1 MLQEQD
7 RQLLR
12 DDLPFAPVAPP
23 AATEVPWLERV
34 LEAGSRWRRP
44 LTVLCGALIATAAFF
59 AYQSQRSSG
68 AETTA
73 QAQSGGDGVA
83 AMVDGIR
90 PGSVDPS
97 TTVTVAPLD
106 ESTQRSST
114 SPPSGPTTVTTA
126 ARSTTTARTSAT
138 TARRSSSSPSS
149 STAPDTG
156 GASTSAGGGP
166 PSTGGSSST
175 TAPTTAPP
183 GTAATTTPSTASTTV
198 STTAP
203 TTASSAAKAVFIGDR
218 ISFDDWDG
226 AAVKGIAVTLWSD
239 ANRDGR
245 EDSVRATATS
255 SDSGAY
261 GFNVD
266 PGCYVVTFGV
276 PSGQS
281 VLKGDQRRALCLGPG
296 QSDAR
301 VDLVLSRPVT
311 VRAPTSCVVYVGQF
325 NGGVEVRDSSGTFAP
340 SYGFYDSAG
349 NLVLSTATLGS
360 PSSGRTSRTWS
371 ARSFD
376 ERNVVSVAGEDGK
389 GNVSGRVTCSRQ
401 NVF

>member
-23 AATEVPWLERV
+23 AATEVPWLERA
-34 LEAGSRWRRP
+34 LEAGNRWRRP
-44 LTVLCGALIATAAFF
+44 LTMLFGVLIAAAAFF
-59 AYQSQRSSG
+59 AYQSQRSP
-68 AETTA
+68 AEEA
-73 QAQSGGDGVA
+73 APSPGQGDGVA
-83 AMVDGIR
+83 AMVEGIQ
-90 PGSVDPS
+90 PGRIDPS
-97 TTVTVAPLD
+97 TTVSFSPLD
-106 ESTQRSST
+106 AGTEPSEVSTPAAPTTSST
-114 SPPSGPTTVTTA
+114 AARATTTA
-126 ARSTTTARTSAT
+126 ARKTGTTRRPGSSTTSAT
-138 TARRSSSSPSS
+138 GGTTGSS
-149 STAPDTG
+149 G
-156 GASTSAGGGP
+156 GSSTSAGGGSS
-166 PSTGGSSST
+166 STTSGSSST
-175 TAPTTAPP
+175 TAPTTAAPTSAP
-183 GTAATTTPSTASTTV
+183 TTV

-203 TTASSAAKAVFIGDR
+203 TTASTVVQAVFIGDR
-218 ISFDDWDG
+218 VSFDDWDG
-226 AAVKGIAVTLWSD
+226 AAAKGVTVTLWSD

-245 EDSVRATATS
+245 EESVRATATS
-255 SDSGAY
+255 SDTGAY

-281 VLKGDQRRALCLGPG
+281 VLKGDQRRALCLGSG
-296 QSDAR
+296 QSDSR
-301 VDLVLSRPVT
+301 VDLVISRPVT

-349 NLVLSTATLGS
+349 KLVLSTVTLGS

-371 ARSFD
+371 ARNFD

-389 GNVSGRVTCSRQ
+389 GNSSGRVTCTRQ

>member
-23 AATEVPWLERV
+23 AATEVPWLERA
-34 LEAGSRWRRP
+34 LEAGNRWRRP

-73 QAQSGGDGVA
+73 QAPSGGDGVA

-90 PGSVDPS
+90 PGSIDPS

-106 ESTQRSST
+106 ETTRPSST

-126 ARSTTTARTSAT
+126 SRSTTTARKSAT
-138 TARRSSSSPSS
+138 TARRSSSSSAS
-149 STAPDTG
+149 DTG
-156 GASTSAGGGP
+156 GSSTSAGGG
-166 PSTGGSSST
+166 SSTTGGSSST
-175 TAPTTAPP
+175 TAPTTAPSASAP
-183 GTAATTTPSTASTTV
+183 TTTPSTTV

-203 TTASSAAKAVFIGDR
+203 TTASTVAKAVFIGDR
-218 ISFDDWDG
+218 VSFDDWDG
-226 AAVKGIAVTLWSD
+226 AAAKGVTVTLWSD

-281 VLKGDQRRALCLGPG
+281 VLKGDQRRALCLGSG

-349 NLVLSTATLGS
+349 KLVVSTVTLGS

-389 GNVSGRVTCSRQ
+389 GNISGRVTCSRQ

>member
-23 AATEVPWLERV
+23 AATEIPWLERA
-34 LEAGSRWRRP
+34 LDAGGRWRRP

-68 AETTA
+68 EDTTA

-83 AMVDGIR
+83 AMVDGIQ
-90 PGSVDPS
+90 PGRIDPS
-97 TTVTVAPLD
+97 TTVTVAALD
-106 ESTQRSST
+106 ETTRPSST
-114 SPPSGPTTVTTA
+114 APPSGPTTVTTA
-126 ARSTTTARTSAT
+126 ARSTTTARRSAT
-138 TARRSSSSPSS
+138 TARRSTSSASADTGASSIPAAGGS
-149 STAPDTG
+149 ST
-156 GASTSAGGGP
+156 
-166 PSTGGSSST
+166 TGGSSST
-175 TAPTTAPP
+175 TAPTTAPSS
-183 GTAATTTPSTASTTV
+183 TAPTTTPSTTASTTV
-198 STTAP
+198 PTTAP
-203 TTASSAAKAVFIGDR
+203 TTAPTAAKAVFIGDR

-226 AAVKGIAVTLWSD
+226 AAAKGVTVTLWAD

-261 GFNVD
+261 GFSVD

-281 VLKGDQRRALCLGPG
+281 VLKGDQRRALCLGSG

-325 NGGVEVRDSSGTFAP
+325 NGGVEVRDSSGTFAS
-340 SYGFYDSAG
+340 SYGLYDSAG

-360 PSSGRTSRTWS
+360 PSSSGRTSRTWS

-389 GNVSGRVTCSRQ
+389 GNISGRVTCSRQ